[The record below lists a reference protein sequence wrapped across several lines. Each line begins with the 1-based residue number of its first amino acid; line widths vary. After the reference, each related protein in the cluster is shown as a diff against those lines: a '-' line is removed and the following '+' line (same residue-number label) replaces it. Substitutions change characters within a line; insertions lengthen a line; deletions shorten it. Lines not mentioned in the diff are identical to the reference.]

1 MELISIWGDYSL
13 WLLVGLSVCAFVA
26 GFIDS
31 VVGGGGLIQ
40 VPALLIGFPDKPVA
54 TLFGTN
60 KIAALSGTSVAAWQY
75 SRRIEFDY
83 RFLVTV
89 AVFAF
94 AASICGARLVSM
106 VRAEVLK
113 PVILVVLIVMAVYIY
128 TKKSLGTVQTKSLPL
143 KRKLLLGA
151 LVGGVVGFYDGFFGP
166 GTGSFLILGFVV
178 LIGFE
183 FVTASAYAK
192 VINCLANFSAL
203 IVFVSEGH
211 FMLDIGLLLAA
222 MNIAGNIV
230 GSRMAM
236 RKGNGFVRKVFL
248 LVVSLLII
256 RYGYDIVTAF
266 YLQ

>member
-1 MELISIWGDYSL
+1 MEFISFWDDYSL
-13 WLLVGLSVCAFVA
+13 WLLAGLSVCAFVA
-26 GFIDS
+26 GFIDA

-40 VPALLIGFPDKPVA
+40 LPALLIGFPDRAVA

-75 SRRIEFDY
+75 SRRIKFDY
-83 RFLVTV
+83 RFLFTV

-94 AASICGARLVSM
+94 GASICGARLVSL

-113 PVILVVLIVMAVYIY
+113 PVILVILIVMAIYIY
-128 TKKSLGTVQTKSLPL
+128 VKKDLGTVQGKLLPL
-143 KRKLLLGA
+143 RLKLLFGA

-178 LIGFE
+178 LVGFE

-192 VINCLANFSAL
+192 VINCLTNISAL
-203 IVFVSEGH
+203 MVFISQGH
-211 FMLDIGLLLAA
+211 FILGIGLAMAA

-236 RKGNGFVRKVFL
+236 RKGNGFVRNVFL
-248 LVVSLLII
+248 LVVSLLIV

-266 YLQ
+266 WFQ

>member
-1 MELISIWGDYSL
+1 MDFISFWGDYSL
-13 WLLVGLSVCAFVA
+13 WLLLGLSVCAFVA
-26 GFIDS
+26 GFIDA

-40 VPALLIGFPDKPVA
+40 LPALLIGFPDKPVA

-75 SRRIEFDY
+75 GRRIKFDY
-83 RFLVTV
+83 RFLATV

-94 AASICGARLVSM
+94 AASTWGARLVSM

-113 PVILVVLIVMAVYIY
+113 PVILVILIAMAIYIY
-128 TKKSLGTVQTKSLPL
+128 TKKNLGTVQTKELPM
-143 KRKLLLGA
+143 KRKLFFGA
-151 LVGGVVGFYDGFFGP
+151 LVGGVVGFYDGFLGP

-178 LIGFE
+178 LVGFE

-192 VINCLANFSAL
+192 VINCLTNISAL
-203 IVFVSEGH
+203 IVFISQGH
-211 FMLDIGLLLAA
+211 FILGIGLSMAA
-222 MNIAGNIV
+222 ANIGGNIV

-266 YLQ
+266 YLN